1 MRKFIV
7 LVSALLLVS
16 ANQDVWSQVQ
26 YSVSDLGS
34 GQAVAIN
41 NTGVTLVNVSGESE
55 LVYPNG
61 SKLMS
66 NQMYGG
72 AFNNPVTLNDANT
85 IVTGALGDY
94 DYIHFIYSG
103 PHEYDLVGLAPPGNN
118 AVYAINNASY
128 PNVVGVYTKSGNN
141 YVLCYPDLPLS
152 GGTNGMLTG
161 LPGIGYDVNN
171 ACQIAI
177 GGGSA
182 EIYDGSTGAL
192 TYICAGDALGIN
204 NSEQVVGKI
213 AGSSHLFLYD
223 GTVHDLGFAVASC
236 SINDSGRIIGD
247 TSAGSPFIYS
257 NSSMQGLNNLLPL
270 NSGWLLESAT
280 DINDLGQICGY
291 GINPSG
297 QTDAFLLTPNPTP
310 EPSSLA
316 LLGVGFVGFIA
327 YGRRKRRVVG

>member
-7 LVSALLLVS
+7 LVSALRLVS

-34 GQAVAIN
+34 GQAVAVN
-41 NTGVTLVNVSGESE
+41 NTGVTLVTVSGESE

-61 SKLMS
+61 SQLMS
-66 NQMYGG
+66 SQMYGG
-72 AFNNPVTLNDANT
+72 SFNNPVALNDANT
-85 IVTGALGDY
+85 IVNGAPGGY
-94 DYIHFIYSG
+94 DYIHFDYSG
-103 PHEYDLVGLAPPGNN
+103 SQEDLAELAPPGNN

-182 EIYDGSTGAL
+182 EIYNGSTGSL
-192 TYICAGDALGIN
+192 TYICAGDALSIN

-223 GTVHDLGFAVASC
+223 DGTVHDLGFAVASC
-236 SINDSGRIIGD
+236 SINDSGLIIGD
-247 TSAGSPFIYS
+247 TSTGSPFIYS
-257 NSSMQGLNNLLPL
+257 NSSMTGLNSLLPL
-270 NSGWLLESAT
+270 NSGWVVESAT
-280 DINDLGQICGY
+280 GINDSGQICGY